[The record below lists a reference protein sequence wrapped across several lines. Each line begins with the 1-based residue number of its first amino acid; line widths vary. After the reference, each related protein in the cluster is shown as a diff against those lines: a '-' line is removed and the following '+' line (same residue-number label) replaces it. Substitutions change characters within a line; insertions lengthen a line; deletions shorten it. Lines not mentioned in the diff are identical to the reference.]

1 MSIIMDA
8 FFLRRLRKIRKNKSS
23 GLTLLELLIYITI
36 SSGVVIVIVA
46 LVAALLRSS
55 NTSNSTAE
63 VRQNASAV
71 SQKITQLIQTAS
83 NISTDPTT
91 KYPWISYYDLTAQAL
106 AVAQYVGTG
115 GTGCTGGN
123 TAWTCTRVDDT
134 ANNVG
139 RYTSIVFD
147 TSGNPWVSYYDL
159 SNTSLKVASKGGV
172 TGGAACTDT
181 AWNCTTVDNTATATG
196 QYASIAFDSS
206 GNPWVSYY
214 DSTAGNL
221 ALRVASKGGTT
232 GGAACTDTAWNC
244 TTVDNT
250 GTDTGQY
257 TSISF
262 DTSGNAWV
270 SYYDLSNTSL
280 KVANRVGSGG
290 NCTSTTWNCTTIDN
304 DTDDTGS
311 YNSVVFDFAGTPW
324 VSYYDN
330 SASAIMVAKYVGSG
344 GSGCGTSG
352 STAWICVA
360 IEDTANDIGQYS
372 SLAIDLSGKPEV
384 TYFDNSAKT
393 MKIAIYVGT
402 GGNCTSTAWN
412 CTTVHDNASDDF
424 GQYTAIEFDNL
435 GVPWVSYYSGATTS
449 CDNAP
454 SSECSLNVAYYVGSN
469 GTGCGTGSTAWTC
482 VIVDNPTGTGDFGSF
497 TSIAFEPTSKQS
509 DTLDMAIN
517 GVNNRIMVTSLVGS
531 NPLNGV
537 RLIDSPCSDPPQ
549 NPDWN
554 CSIIDDPAN
563 SVGLYSSLAIDS
575 AGNPWVSYYDS
586 TATSLKVAKYIGS
599 GGNCTSTAWDCTT
612 VDNTSTSTGQF
623 TSIKFDVSGNPWVS
637 YYDSTAGNLALKV
650 ASKGGVTGGAAC
662 TDTAWNCTTV
672 DNTGTD
678 TGSYT
683 SIAFDASGNPWV
695 SYYDITSTSLKVASK
710 GGVTGGAACT
720 DTAWNCT
727 TVDNQGNNVGDWT
740 SIAFD
745 ASGNPWVSYRD
756 VTATGLKVAN
766 YVGSGGN
773 CTSTAWN
780 CTTVDDPVNDVGN
793 YTSIAFD
800 PSGNAWISYQ
810 DNTVA
815 TLRVANLGQ
824 AITSSKVY
832 IIKCAG
838 EVNYFIK
845 IDNPAPTKDAVR
857 YCFKVNY
864 ATGGDPTK
872 AFSQEIRS
880 TVSLR

>member
-1 MSIIMDA
+1 MDA

-115 GTGCTGGN
+115 GTGCTGN
-123 TAWTCTRVDDT
+123 TAWTCVRVDDT

-139 RYTSIVFD
+139 QFTSIVFD
-147 TSGNPWVSYYDL
+147 SSGNPWVSYYDL
-159 SNTSLKVASKGGV
+159 TNTSLKVASKGGV

-832 IIKCAG
+832 ITKCAG